1 MGLTTFAIERMG
13 FEPIPEDVVIEAV
26 FKSINVYEIRG
37 VISEKGFPF
46 IPENLL
52 KNIEGFKFSFGDN
65 VNEICKAIIG
75 DDLTDDEE
83 KWREE
88 TKSSPPY
95 LVILT
100 RLKEPS
106 ICKQGYWKQEDGKII
121 TYNCFSQTKESLK
134 KLEKKASVLVASLS
148 VSFSSDNRPVVF
160 IPIFREV
167 FADTNLKKYLIDINI
182 SFSAEAHVS
191 NQITT
196 DALLEKIDVALDL
209 YDNLHPKVGYFFD
222 LAIREKDKLK
232 KFIYLFLILEIHT
245 HNAFKEIDYNSK
257 IEELHNLPERVALS
271 AKEFLIDRQKE
282 SKSLLQRFV
291 WCSILKWND
300 IDEKDIEAFKS
311 LKKIRDRLSHGEEVV
326 EDRLPIH
333 QAQALAL
340 KILRL

>member
-1 MGLTTFAIERMG
+1 MG
-13 FEPIPEDVVIEAV
+13 FELIPEGTVIQTF
-26 FKSINVYEIRG
+26 FKSINVYQIRG
-37 VISEKGFPF
+37 VFSEKEFPF
-46 IPENLL
+46 APAKLL
-52 KNIEGFKFSFGDN
+52 KSVEEFSFSFGDS
-65 VNEICKAIIG
+65 VNDICKVLIG
-75 DDLTDDEE
+75 DDLTDDEA
-83 KWREE
+83 KWREQ

-106 ICKQGYWKQEDGKII
+106 ICKQGYWKQENGKII

-134 KLEKKASVLVASLS
+134 KLEKKASVLVTALS
-148 VSFSSDNRPVVF
+148 VSLSSENWPVVF
-160 IPIFREV
+160 IPVSRDV
-167 FADTNLKKYLIDINI
+167 FAKTNLNQYLEDINF
-182 SFSAEAHVS
+182 SCSAEAHVS

-196 DALLEKIDVALDL
+196 DALLEKSNAALDF
-209 YDNLHPKVGYFFD
+209 YDKLHPKVGYFFD

-245 HNAFKEIDYNSK
+245 HNAFKEIDYSSK
-257 IEELHNLPERVALS
+257 IKELHNLPERVALS

-282 SKSLLQRFV
+282 SKSLLQRFI

-300 IDEKDIEAFKS
+300 IDEKDIETFKS

-326 EDRLPIH
+326 EDGLPIH